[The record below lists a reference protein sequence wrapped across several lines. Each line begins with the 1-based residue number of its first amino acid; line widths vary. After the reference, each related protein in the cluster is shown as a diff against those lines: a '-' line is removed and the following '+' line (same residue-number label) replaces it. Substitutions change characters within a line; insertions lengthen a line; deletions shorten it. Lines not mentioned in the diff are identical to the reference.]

1 MSQEKNLSLPQQ
13 VETLSAYIRNVS
25 STEVSELQ
33 RQSKE
38 EIEKALEQGDD
49 RIEQIRTDIIET
61 MKVKAE
67 QAEIEAEA
75 EFLRKQKIDW
85 LQKREERLEK
95 LFQHITSDF
104 QEFTFTQAYAARLID
119 LVNEAIE
126 KMQNDSIVLRFDQR
140 SDQLITTEQLEE
152 IASRKGLK
160 IIRGEILKDV
170 HGVVAES
177 SNGRFSFDNTLEGRM
192 ERKRPELRVL
202 ASRLLFEEDNG

>member
-25 STEVSELQ
+25 SNEVSELQ

-38 EIEKALEQGDD
+38 EIDKALEQGDD

-75 EFLRKQKIDW
+75 EFLRKQKLDW

-104 QEFTFTQAYAARLID
+104 QEFTFTKAYAVRLID

-126 KMQNDSIVLRFDQR
+126 KMQSDSIVLRFDQQ

-160 IIRGEILKDV
+160 IIRGEILKDG

>member
-1 MSQEKNLSLPQQ
+1 M
-13 VETLSAYIRNVS
+13 TI
-25 STEVSELQ
+25 
-33 RQSKE
+33 
-38 EIEKALEQGDD
+38 
-49 RIEQIRTDIIET
+49 
-61 MKVKAE
+61 
-67 QAEIEAEA
+67 
-75 EFLRKQKIDW
+75 
-85 LQKREERLEK
+85 ERLEK

-140 SDQLITTEQLEE
+140 SDQLITTEKLEE